1 VLALANAGFHAEAH
15 FSGTADYSLRAGI
28 AAILMLIVLIGGRI
42 IPSFTHNWLVREN
55 PGRLPVP
62 FDRFDMVCIA
72 ASAAMLCVWVVLP
85 DAFATGVLLCA
96 AAILHCARLARWA
109 GERTTREGLVLILH
123 VAYAFV
129 PLGFALVGIGRT
141 RVRSAQRRPAR
152 LDGRSRGDHDTR
164 CHDARKPR
172 PYRT

>member
-28 AAILMLIVLIGGRI
+28 AAILMLIMLIGGRI

-85 DAFATGVLLCA
+85 DAFVTGVLLCA

-109 GERTTREGLVLILH
+109 GERTTRESLVLILH

-129 PLGFALVGIGRT
+129 PLASLWWGWPHSGSCCPA
-141 RVRSAQRRPAR
+141 RRAR

-164 CHDARKPR
+164 CHEARKPR
-172 PYRT
+172 PYRA